1 METAACG
8 RKDISDSKPW
18 FVLVAM
24 SPERVEYRL
33 LKRNMHQEELM
44 SQEPDARKRQEM
56 QRFLFRLFVPYT
68 AMESNKEDD
77 ASLTGITLRSALH
90 RYLFVSGDENL
101 LKNLMVEW
109 NNMFADKFFF
119 LKDGS
124 KNIAK
129 IRQSDID
136 KLCEACLCD
145 QSKIVPDLSLYHV
158 KKGDTV
164 RLVNTPFANDD
175 CLYEVV
181 EVTPKQDGSVE
192 LKVKMRMFGLDFD
205 NISVTYNDPLSY
217 DSKASKVSVVQ
228 KKLLDIF
235 RRRVNGKETDVS
247 RYEDQKALVSII
259 TNDDILFH
267 DGAMKRHYLALMLMC
282 VHLQGDEARVK
293 QYGDEVTKELAVL
306 ARLRESKAA
315 TDTRAYLH
323 ISLYIATGEP
333 KYREMAKN
341 YVRKYDPSSPYL
353 RQFVSTMSKREA
365 GKWIGQKGRNVWR
378 KSQTLHPQIKP

>member
-1 METAACG
+1 MEIAACG
-8 RKDISDSKPW
+8 SKNVNDSKPW
-18 FVLVAM
+18 FVLMAT

-44 SQEPDARKRQEM
+44 SQEPDERKRRDM
-56 QRFLFRLFVPYT
+56 QRSLFSLFVPYT

-77 ASLTGITLRSALH
+77 VSQTGITLRSALH
-90 RYLFVSGDENL
+90 RYLFVSGDETI

-124 KNIAK
+124 KNNAK
-129 IRQSDID
+129 ICQSDID
-136 KLCEACLCD
+136 KLRDACLCD
-145 QSKIVPDLSLYHV
+145 QSEISPDCSLRQV

-164 RLVNTPFANDD
+164 RLVNTPFAKDD

-205 NISVTYNDPLSY
+205 NITVTYNDPLSY
-217 DSKASKVSVVQ
+217 DSKASKIAAVQ

-235 RRRVNGKETDVS
+235 RRRVNGKESDVS
-247 RYEDQKALVSII
+247 RYEDQKALASII

-282 VHLQGDEARVK
+282 VHMQGDEKRVR
-293 QYGDEVTKELAVL
+293 QYGDEVAKELA
-306 ARLRESKAA
+306 AISRLRESKAA

-323 ISLYIATGEP
+323 IALYISTGEP
-333 KYREMAKN
+333 KYRELAKN
-341 YVRKYDPSSPYL
+341 YVRKYEPSSPYL

-365 GKWIGQKGRNVWR
+365 GKWIGQRGRN
-378 KSQTLHPQIKP
+378 KCQQQIFG